1 MKSRSKKIKQDMI
14 AAMRAAGI
22 RPQLIYAYE
31 RTGFLL
37 SKEGYQSLS
46 PEDKAEYDAAIAE
59 YFANN
64 TKKPQPH

>member
-1 MKSRSKKIKQDMI
+1 MKSKSKKIKRDML

-22 RPQLIYAYE
+22 PLQLIYAYD

-37 SKEGYQSLS
+37 SQEGYKSLS

-59 YFANN
+59 YFA
-64 TKKPQPH
+64 KAKEP

>member
-1 MKSRSKKIKQDMI
+1 VKSRSKKIKQDMI
-14 AAMRAAGI
+14 AAMRSAGI
-22 RPQLIYAYE
+22 PPQLIYAYD

-59 YFANN
+59 YFA
-64 TKKPQPH
+64 KKSKK